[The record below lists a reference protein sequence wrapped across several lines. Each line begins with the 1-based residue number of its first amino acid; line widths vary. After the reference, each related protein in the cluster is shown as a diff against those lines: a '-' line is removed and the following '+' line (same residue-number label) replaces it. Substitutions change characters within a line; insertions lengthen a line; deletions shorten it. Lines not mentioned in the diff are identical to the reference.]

1 MPLFVHPHLCIS
13 DTRLQRNPVGLR
25 NMWRRLLHRR
35 DVGKTPLLIPFRQ
48 IKVLPER
55 HPLKISNPMKPV
67 GVLILTSIVRE
78 FMLEINSTNGSELR
92 KPSGG
97 TATVKCMKESPLGRN
112 RLGVSSMLKA
122 WSVPVTLLNM
132 N

>member
-1 MPLFVHPHLCIS
+1 MFIHPHLCIS

-25 NMWRRLLHRR
+25 HMWRRLLHRR
-35 DVGKTPLLIPFRQ
+35 DVGKIPLILIPFRH

-55 HPLKISNPMKPV
+55 HPLKISNLMKPV

-78 FMLEINSTNGSELR
+78 FMLEINSMNGSELR

-97 TATVKCMKESPLGRN
+97 TVTVKCMKESSLERN
-112 RLGVSSMLKA
+112 RLGVSSMLKP

-132 N
+132 K